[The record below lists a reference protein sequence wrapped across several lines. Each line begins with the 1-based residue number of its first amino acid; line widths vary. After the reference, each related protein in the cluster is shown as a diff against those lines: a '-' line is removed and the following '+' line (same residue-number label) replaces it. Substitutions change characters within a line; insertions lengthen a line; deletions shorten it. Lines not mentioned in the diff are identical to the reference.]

1 MNSVKTAFVSLMLL
15 GVLYGMYQ
23 VLNTPPARF
32 NEDGYAVAEAPA
44 IEADD
49 EELDPDQMLAE
60 YGRAREEA
68 ATEMMKGADEA
79 STSSSD
85 RLGPPPIMP
94 SGDSAIGPPPSLAP
108 STPSASSN
116 TASSN
121 TVSPSTASPSS
132 PPPSTP
138 PARNPLVGS
147 LASSGTTSPPPT
159 TPPAPTTPG
168 GGSFAPRANDAIRDP
183 NVSGAGGTAPLSGG
197 FVRNPASGSPASTTP
212 PPTAA
217 VPGNGATVST
227 NDRRELPSSAASIA
241 DAQFAVRL
249 DAAWTRVDELVEKE
263 EFGEAL
269 QELSFFY
276 GDRRLNA
283 QQETALHE
291 WLDALAAKVIYS
303 TEPHLE
309 EIYIVR
315 TSDTLAGIANAF
327 GITPELL
334 YNINQEKIPGPM
346 ADPTPG
352 TELKVVTG
360 PFRLR
365 IEKQRGRATLFVGG
379 RYAGRFET
387 RELVGVEPGT
397 ELLVVERS
405 SEGMAFESPS
415 GPIAALDG
423 TNPLGRHVLKLS
435 DGTYLHEAG
444 LGSDKPTRSIGL
456 SGPHALD
463 LYSILGVGCRI
474 DVID

>member
-32 NEDGYAVAEAPA
+32 NEDGYAIAEAPA
-44 IEADD
+44 IESDD

-60 YGRAREEA
+60 YGRSRDEGSDQA
-68 ATEMMKGADEA
+68 MSGADE
-79 STSSSD
+79 STDSSSD
-85 RLGPPPIMP
+85 RLGPPPITP
-94 SGDSAIGPPPSLAP
+94 SNGSATGPPPSLAP
-108 STPSASSN
+108 STPPASGN
-116 TASSN
+116 A
-121 TVSPSTASPSS
+121 
-132 PPPSTP
+132 P

-147 LASSGTTSPPPT
+147 LAPSGTVPPPT
-159 TPPAPTTPG
+159 TPPTTPPPTSLPPASSSPTTPG
-168 GGSFAPRANDAIRDP
+168 GGSFAPRAADPIRDG
-183 NVSGAGGTAPLSGG
+183 NVAGVGGTAPLSGG

-217 VPGNGATVST
+217 VLGNGATVSPG
-227 NDRRELPSSAASIA
+227 DRRDLPSSAASIA

-269 QELSFFY
+269 QELTFFY
-276 GDRRLNA
+276 GDRRLNS
-283 QQETALHE
+283 QQETTLHQ

-303 TEPHLE
+303 TEPYLE

-405 SEGMAFESPS
+405 GEGMAFDAPS
-415 GPIAALDG
+415 GPIAALEG
-423 TNPLGRHVLKLS
+423 NNPLGRHVLQLS